1 MKITLCRVF
10 IVKKTTWIITN
21 LKPLFLVLLI
31 QLSLDIAIAQPN
43 ANKTIDINAKNT
55 PVSAIITSIE
65 NQTDLLFVYNE
76 LAVDVNRA
84 VTLNVKDA
92 LVSDVLKILFSKT
105 DISYTFEGKNIILK
119 KNASNKIQEK
129 PQNSKRRIT
138 GLVTDEK
145 GEPIIGASVIGKN
158 NKIGTISDINGNFS
172 LDIEDESTLKISYIG
187 YQTLEYKLNTSNSIT
202 IKLIDDVKNLDE
214 VVVIGYGTQK
224 KASLVGSISTVGSAD
239 ILKSPTGDVTT
250 ALSGRLPGLATVQQ
264 SGQPGGALPIIRI
277 RGQAGVLVIVD
288 GVERQSGGRVGSDAS
303 TDGVTGSVSGWE
315 AMNPEDIESVSILK
329 DASAT
334 AVYGVRGANGVII
347 ISTKKGLS
355 GKPQVT
361 YSGNFSLSRPIKLR
375 NAVNSTDYIAYNRE
389 GNYNDGQLSAGEY
402 SYERY
407 LKFRDNYNTLLYPT
421 LNMNEY
427 LLKESSPKQTHNIN
441 VRGGTDA
448 VKYFTSIGYYTEDG
462 LIKKLSFPFDPN
474 QHYDRLSLRTNLDFQ
489 FTKRFS
495 MSINSD
501 VRFENRRGTAST
513 NTGNLTA
520 TDYRFF
526 QFLHTAKPWIT
537 PGFNE
542 DGKYIQSVVPETTAP
557 QMLEV
562 MLAGGMY
569 TLRQITSN
577 NLITLKHDLDFIT
590 KGLTVQAK
598 YSLDTYT
605 FNNGKRFPTNGKF
618 EYYRPVELP
627 SVNNPDLK
635 EVVLQKMESAAS
647 LGYAPINNGKTKKEY
662 FEASLNYQRTFGE
675 HSVSGLILYNQ
686 DKVSYNVG
694 EPASIPHAYLGYV
707 TRVTYNFK
715 NKYLAEFNM
724 GINGSENFPK
734 GKRYGIFPAYSLG
747 WVVTDEPFMKSVE
760 KFMSFLKIRG
770 SYGLVGD
777 DSGGG
782 RFIYIDGV
790 YNFFPKTTNVATN
803 RYGYYGNF
811 GDQTRTFITSI
822 QEGSI
827 ANTDVTWAKAAKKNI
842 GFDAKV
848 FGKKMDI
855 TFDYFEEKRTDI
867 ITTLQNMPTYLYP
880 TPANGEF
887 STFPFR
893 VPANYNET
901 ATNGFEF
908 TIGWQDKIGKYFT
921 YYLNGLY
928 SYAVT
933 LLTKISEPKYDYPW
947 MYNQGQYAGQ
957 LRGLLADGYWNNYEE
972 INNPSNPYN
981 TYGNSPIP
989 GDIKYKDVNGDMQID
1004 AKDQVILGFGNTQ
1017 PIKTFSLDVGFGYKG
1032 FEFSALFQ
1040 GTTGVMFAPT
1050 ESSQVLMGN
1059 GNSIYDWIADRWT
1072 PANRNGTYPVLHAA
1086 NASVPSAPNFQ
1097 PSSYWAYDATYI
1109 RLKNVQIAYNIP
1121 KKISKFLNVSNVKV
1135 SVSGQNTFTWTPDRR
1150 MDNYDPE
1157 QISSGRVLYPI
1168 MSIYNVGLNVAF

>member
-1 MKITLCRVF
+1 MDF
-10 IVKKTTWIITN
+10 IVKKLLCN
-21 LKPLFLVLLI
+21 MPCLKLSFLFLLLHLNFQVI
-31 QLSLDIAIAQPN
+31 EAQSIAK
-43 ANKTIDINAKNT
+43 KTVDINVKN
-55 PVSAIITSIE
+55 VSLGTVISSIE
-65 NQTDLLFVYNE
+65 KQTESLFVYDK
-76 LAVDVNRA
+76 LVVDIDRI
-84 VTLNVKDA
+84 VTLNVKEA
-92 LVSDVLKILFSKT
+92 LVSDVLQTLFAKT
-105 DISYTFEGKNIILK
+105 DISFTFEGKNIILK
-119 KNASNKIQEK
+119 KKSNNKIQEK
-129 PQNSKRRIT
+129 PNNSKRKIT

-145 GEPIIGASVIGKN
+145 GESIIGASITGKN
-158 NKIGTISDINGNFS
+158 TKIGTISDINGNFT
-172 LDIEDESTLKISYIG
+172 LDLEDESVLKISYIG
-187 YQTLEYKLNTSNSIT
+187 YRTTELKLEETNTVT
-202 IKLIDDVKNLDE
+202 IKLIEEVRNLDE
-214 VVVIGYGTQK
+214 IVVIGYGTQK

-277 RGQAGVLVIVD
+277 RGQEGVLVIVD

-303 TDGVTGSVSGWE
+303 TNGVTGSVSGWE

-347 ISTKKGLS
+347 ITTKKGLS
-355 GKPQVT
+355 GKPKVT

-375 NAVNSTDYIAYNRE
+375 NSVNSTDYIAYNRE
-389 GNYNDGQLSAGEY
+389 GNYNDGQPSTGEY

-407 LKFRDNYNTLLYPT
+407 LKFRDNYNPILYPS

-427 LLKESSPKQTHNIN
+427 LLKDSSPKQTHNVN
-441 VRGGTDA
+441 VRGGTDV
-448 VKYFTSIGYYTEDG
+448 VKYFTSIGYYDEDG

-495 MSINSD
+495 MSIYSD

-513 NTGNLTA
+513 TTGNSTA
-520 TDYRFF
+520 TDLRFF

-542 DGKYIQSVVPETTAP
+542 DGKYIQTEVPETTSP

-577 NLITLKHDLDFIT
+577 NLITFKHDLDFIT
-590 KGLTVQAK
+590 EGLSVQAK
-598 YSLDTYT
+598 YSLDSYT
-605 FNNGKRFPTNGKF
+605 FNNGRRYPSSGVF

-627 SVNNPDLK
+627 SVDNPDK
-635 EVVLQKMESAAS
+635 TEVVLQKMESGAS
-647 LGYAPINNGKTKKEY
+647 LGYAQINNGKSQKQY
-662 FEASLNYQRTFGE
+662 FEAALNYQRTFGD
-675 HSVSGLILYNQ
+675 HAVTGLLLFNQ
-686 DKVSYNVG
+686 DKISYNVG
-694 EPASIPHAYLGYV
+694 EPASIPRAYLGYV

-734 GKRYGIFPAYSLG
+734 GKRFGVFPAYSLG
-747 WVVTDEPFMKSVE
+747 WVVTEEPFMKSME
-760 KFMSFLKIRG
+760 KVMSFLKIRG

-790 YNFFPKTTNVATN
+790 YNYFPRTNNVATN
-803 RYGYYGNF
+803 RFGYYGNF
-811 GDQTRTFITSI
+811 GDQTRTFITAI
-822 QEGSI
+822 QEGSV
-827 ANTDVTWAKAAKKNI
+827 ANEDVTWAKAAKKNI
-842 GFDAKV
+842 GFDAK
-848 FGKKMDI
+848 FFRNKMDVS
-855 TFDYFEEKRTDI
+855 FDYFDEKRTDI
-867 ITTLQNMPTYLYP
+867 ITTLQNMPNYLFP

-901 ATNGFEF
+901 ATNGYEV
-908 TIGWQDKIGKYFT
+908 TIGWQDKIGKHFS
-921 YYLNGLY
+921 YYLNGSY

-957 LRGLLADGYWNNYEE
+957 IRGLIADGYWSSYEE

-981 TYGNSPIP
+981 TYGNNPIP

-1004 AKDQVILGFGNTQ
+1004 ANDQVMLGFGNTQ
-1017 PIKTFSLDVGFGYKG
+1017 PVKTFSFDTGFAYKG
-1032 FEFSALFQ
+1032 FELSALFQ
-1040 GTTGVMFAPT
+1040 GTTGVMFAPSQ
-1050 ESSQVLMGN
+1050 SSQILMGN
-1059 GNSIYDWIADRWT
+1059 GNSIYDWISDRWT
-1072 PANRNGTYPVLHAA
+1072 PSNRNGTYPVLHAA

-1097 PSSYWAYDATYI
+1097 PSSYWAYDATYV
-1109 RLKNVQIAYNIP
+1109 RLKNIQIAYNLP
-1121 KKISKFLNVSNVKV
+1121 KKMIKFLNVSNIKL
-1135 SVSGQNTFTWTPDRR
+1135 SISGQNLLAWTPDKR